1 MFDKSYKCLAT
12 DRSLNPGLS
21 WLRVKDLKCQ
31 MRSPWAGKLTSFPSM
46 SLRCIL
52 RGKVTLCVVQSCF
65 GAGFKGR
72 RLNHTEKIAEVKPM
86 APITVDIVN
95 EVRVRTAPEVS
106 DATWTPLVL
115 QAGQVLSGEVE
126 NGWLKYT
133 DPRYVVYGRDDQK
146 LEALYSILRD
156 GDTELIRLSTKPEP
170 APDVTPE
177 PRKRTAAASPAPH
190 SSMANPRWGTV
201 SCSSRHS
208 TSATVIATARR
219 ARLNSAQSLMW
230 RWARC
235 AGHMA
240 PFTRLGVSACS

>member
-1 MFDKSYKCLAT
+1 MSC
-12 DRSLNPGLS
+12 DRSLPESGLELAS
-21 WLRVKDLKCQ
+21 GERLEMPNAFALGREIDFVSIHVALLYSQREGDSP
-31 MRSPWAGKLTSFPSM
+31 RSPKLFWS
-46 SLRCIL
+46 R
-52 RGKVTLCVVQSCF
+52 VQ
-65 GAGFKGR
+65 GAKT
-72 RLNHTEKIAEVKPM
+72 HHIEKIAEVKPM

-115 QAGQVLSGEVE
+115 RAGQVLSGEVE

-230 RWARC
+230 R
-235 AGHMA
+235 
-240 PFTRLGVSACS
+240 

>member
-1 MFDKSYKCLAT
+1 MSC
-12 DRSLNPGLS
+12 DRSLPESGLELAS
-21 WLRVKDLKCQ
+21 GERLEMPNAFALGREIDFVSIHVAPLYSQRESDSP
-31 MRSPWAGKLTSFPSM
+31 RSPKSFWS
-46 SLRCIL
+46 R
-52 RGKVTLCVVQSCF
+52 VQ
-65 GAGFKGR
+65 GAET
-72 RLNHTEKIAEVKPM
+72 HHIEKIAEVKPM

-115 QAGQVLSGEVE
+115 RAGRVLSGEVE
-126 NGWLKYT
+126 NSWLKYT

-190 SSMANPRWGTV
+190 ASMANPGWVTA

-219 ARLNSAQSLMW
+219 ARSSSAQSLMW

-235 AGHMA
+235 AGHTA
-240 PFTRLGVSACS
+240 RSTRLGISACS